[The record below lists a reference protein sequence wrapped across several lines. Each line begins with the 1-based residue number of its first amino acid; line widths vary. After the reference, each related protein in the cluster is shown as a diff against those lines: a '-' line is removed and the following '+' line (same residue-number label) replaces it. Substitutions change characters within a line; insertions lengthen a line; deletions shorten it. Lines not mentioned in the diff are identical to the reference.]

1 MNIDILYQDAH
12 LLIVNKPAGIPVHAG
27 PKGGPNM
34 EQMVASLFDPR
45 KRAPSL
51 AHRLDRDTSGCLV
64 FGKTVPALRR
74 MQHVFETKQVTKT
87 YWAIT
92 GKAPEEADG
101 LIDAPLAKRADD
113 PRSWWMEVN
122 PAKGQSAQT
131 RYTMLR
137 ISEDGRALIEC
148 SPLTGRTHQIRVH
161 LAHIGCPI
169 IGDPVYGVKGGAY
182 SPLLLHARSITIPFE
197 GKTSIHVEAAPPAV
211 FQEAAKAITLTP

>member
-1 MNIDILYQDAH
+1 MDIDILHEDQS

-34 EQMVASLFDPR
+34 EQAVAALYDPR

-74 MQHVFETKQVTKT
+74 MQHIFETRQVTKT

-92 GKAPEEADG
+92 QGVPAEDEG
-101 LIDAPLAKRADD
+101 QIDAPLAKKAND
-113 PRSWWMEVN
+113 PRSWWMEVR
-122 PAKGQSAQT
+122 ADGQTAQT
-131 RYTMLR
+131 NYKVLARTP
-137 ISEDGRALIEC
+137 DRALVEC
-148 SPLTGRTHQIRVH
+148 QPLTGRTHQIRVH

-169 IGDPVYGVKGGAY
+169 VGDPIYGPKGGVY
-182 SPLLLHARSITIPFE
+182 SPLLLHARAITLPFE
-197 GKTSIHVEAAPPAV
+197 GKTPIHVEAAPPAV
-211 FQEAAKAITLTP
+211 FQDAMKAITLQTS

>member
-1 MNIDILYQDAH
+1 MDIDILYQDAS

-34 EQMVASLFDPR
+34 EQMVAGLFDPR

-74 MQHVFETKQVTKT
+74 MQHIFETRQVTKT

-92 GKAPEEADG
+92 SGAPDDDDG
-101 LIDAPLAKRADD
+101 MIDAKLAKKSTD
-113 PRSWWMEVN
+113 PRSWWMEVSD
-122 PAKGQSAQT
+122 KGQEAQT
-131 RYTMLR
+131 IYRVLAR
-137 ISEDGRALIEC
+137 GQGRALVEC
-148 SPLTGRTHQIRVH
+148 QPLTGRTHQIRIH

-169 IGDPVYGVKGGAY
+169 VGDPVYGPKSATY
-182 SPLLLHARSITIPFE
+182 SPLLLHARAITLPFE
-197 GKTSIHVEAAPPAV
+197 GPNAIHVEAAPPAV
-211 FQEAAKAITLTP
+211 FQDAMKAITLAS